1 MSKNEESSKIIRQHY
16 EENADGHLLIVGL
29 NDDRCYNLQKSCL
42 TFMKEALQSE
52 EYRIDVFNAF
62 SMFFNKMRHIDYYID
77 NNLSQK
83 ELEQIQQYGTI
94 TEVKHAIGES
104 FLGKDAEESLFSEH
118 IGNLASKLLLR
129 TYEDGEDKDKFRLSS
144 SIRNS
149 NEPIILYSSGINDI
163 MSEFWI
169 NPFNAKNLYYNERE
183 IYDYSADRT
192 KGEQRVESMTRL
204 MDSHKRNFDKIL
216 GLNDQSKIAA
226 LGAYLYSKTR
236 EYDIPFHE
244 FVLEYN
250 SNLEELC
257 KEYGINYVD
266 LRFIEDTRYQNAV
279 HTYFKPMAKLI
290 SNKVLES
297 LAGTINDTRE
307 GTYKQT
313 IYASLGAWGMLKD
326 MEAHRAELMKR
337 KQQEDPRVF
346 KEKMLELRREESVL
360 QNVVNE
366 NRPI

>member
-16 EENADGHLLIVGL
+16 EENLDGRLLIVGL

-42 TFMKEALQSE
+42 TFMKEALQSGK
-52 EYRIDVFNAF
+52 YRIDVFNAF

-104 FLGKDAEESLFSEH
+104 FLGKDAEDSLFSEH

-129 TYEDGEDKDKFRLSS
+129 TYEDREDKDKFRLSS

-149 NEPIILYSSGINDI
+149 KEPIILYSSGINDI

-169 NPFNAKNLYYNERE
+169 NPFNAKNLYYKERE
-183 IYDYSADRT
+183 SWGYSADRT
-192 KGEQRVESMTRL
+192 KGAKREECMGRL
-204 MDSHKRNFDKIL
+204 MDGHKSNFDKIL

-226 LGAYLYSKTR
+226 LGAYLYSKTKV
-236 EYDIPFHE
+236 YDEPFHD
-244 FVLEYN
+244 FILEYN
-250 SNLEELC
+250 DRLEELC

-266 LRFIEDTRYQNAV
+266 LRFIENTRFQNAM
-279 HTYFKPMAKLI
+279 HTYFKPMAGMI
-290 SNKVLES
+290 SEAVLNS

-307 GTYKQT
+307 GTYKRT
-313 IYASLGAWGMLKD
+313 IYGATLGSWGMLKD
-326 MEAHRAELMKR
+326 MEAYR
-337 KQQEDPRVF
+337 KALPTENRGHCERVL
-346 KEKMLELRREESVL
+346 KLQIEEALREESVL
-360 QNVVNE
+360 KQV
-366 NRPI
+366 I